1 MTRTAFAILLV
12 GVLLAG
18 ASLAAPSALEKA
30 RDLEDRPQ
38 LERALAE
45 LTAAAEKAPNDA
57 TAQYQMALAAS
68 YLAEISL
75 ELRDKAAAERAAK
88 AGITAAERA
97 VTLKPDN
104 AEYHRVLGTL
114 CGQVIPA
121 NVLLGISYGKRA
133 EEAIEKAI
141 ALDPKSSQA
150 YLARGIGNY
159 FKPPMFGGGS
169 ELAIRDIRRA
179 IELDPKSAEAYLWL
193 GLALRKTHHNAEA
206 REAFTKSLELN
217 PNRVWTRQQLD
228 KTPAA

>member
-1 MTRTAFAILLV
+1 MRAALPILLA
-12 GVLLAG
+12 GILLAG
-18 ASLAAPSALEKA
+18 ALLAAPDALEKA
-30 RDLEDRPQ
+30 RDLEDRAQ
-38 LERALAE
+38 LERTLVA
-45 LTAAAEKAPNDA
+45 LTAAAEKAPNA
-57 TAQYQMALAAS
+57 AAAQYQVALAAS

-75 ELRDKAAAERAAK
+75 ELRDKTAAESAAK

-141 ALDPKSSQA
+141 ALEGGRSL
-150 YLARGIGNY
+150 YYFNLA
-159 FKPPMFGGGS
+159 MFGGGPD
-169 ELAIRDIRRA
+169 LAIRDIRRA
-179 IELDPKSAEAYLWL
+179 IELDPKSAEAFLWL

-206 REAFTKSLELN
+206 RKAFTKSLELN
-217 PNRVWTRQQLD
+217 PNRIWTRQQLD
-228 KTPAA
+228 KTPAS